1 MFSSPGRSAFFRQL
15 QGFLAFLNDIPRW
28 FSYLFELEAGALC
41 TRFGLLKKRVSAFK
55 KGH

>member
-28 FSYLFELEAGALC
+28 FSYLFEVEAEFVVYTIWVVQKARE
-41 TRFGLLKKRVSAFK
+41 RF
-55 KGH
+55 